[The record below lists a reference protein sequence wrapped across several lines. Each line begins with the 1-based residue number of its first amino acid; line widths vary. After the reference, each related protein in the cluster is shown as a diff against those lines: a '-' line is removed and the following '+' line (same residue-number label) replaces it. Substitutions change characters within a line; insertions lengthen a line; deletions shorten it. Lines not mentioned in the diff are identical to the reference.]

1 MWWMFIVL
9 PVLVLIFG
17 VLLEYILRKI
27 SARIQFRIGPMFIV
41 YSDLRSIFGLT
52 RVFQALY
59 DVLKLFYK
67 ETIVPKTA
75 HKFLFISSPI
85 ISLTCLLISSY
96 FLSYFGFSPLG
107 SHEAS
112 IEFIIYLIVS
122 GTFFL
127 IVGGLSSG
135 SPWGIIGSKRE
146 IELFILYEFA
156 LISSVSSIAILV
168 GSFSTFK
175 IVNVQV
181 EYYPFIL
188 LNPFAAITLILAI
201 IGKLHL
207 NPFEIPEA
215 NVEVVA
221 GQFSEYSGKLLA
233 LVIMFR
239 YVLMS
244 ILSILFVDLFLS
256 GGIVIKTA
264 SILSIIINFVVFVIL
279 CILVVVV
286 ASLIHLLTSRF
297 RIDQAFSWSI
307 KFLLP
312 LSIWSI
318 IFSFII
324 RGVMLGGM

>member
-1 MWWMFIVL
+1 MLWVFIVL
-9 PVLVLIFG
+9 PVSIFIFG

-27 SARIQFRIGPMFIV
+27 SARVQFRLGPMFIIHN
-41 YSDLRSIFGLT
+41 DLKPIFGST
-52 RVFQALY
+52 RVLQPLY

-67 ETIVPKTA
+67 ETIIPKTA
-75 HKFLFISSPI
+75 RKFLFIFSPV
-85 ISLTCLLISSY
+85 ISLICLLFSSY
-96 FLSYFGFSPLG
+96 FLSYFGFTLLG
-107 SHEAS
+107 FNETS
-112 IEFIIYLIVS
+112 IEFIIYLIVCS
-122 GTFFL
+122 TFFL

-156 LISSVSSIAILV
+156 FISSVFSIAILA
-168 GSFSTFK
+168 GSFSVFE
-175 IVNVQV
+175 IVNTQV

-233 LVIMFR
+233 LVLTSR
-239 YVLMS
+239 YILLS

-256 GGIVIKTA
+256 GGIIIKTMY
-264 SILSIIINFVVFVIL
+264 LQSIIINFIVFVIL
-279 CILVVVV
+279 CIIVVIIT
-286 ASLIHLLTSRF
+286 SLIHLLTPRF

-324 RGVMLGGM
+324 RSITLGVI